1 MDYCHPCRRH
11 LNGALAC
18 AGCGTPAEALGPFAV
33 PTPDVRDAS
42 GGAAPPDGTAAPAGE
57 GSPRRDARRDARRAA
72 RRDARLDARRYAGGR
87 PDGRPDGRPA
97 SRRRA
102 RGGHRRRGR
111 AVLLGALGLLLA
123 AGALSLAEL
132 AREPGR
138 DDTAADYVRESPSGP
153 SGAAPEESSADEPR
167 DPGPAGSRPGA
178 ATGSAT
184 DASPAG
190 TRRGNPSRPPS
201 PDASRTDG
209 PTASPD
215 PGDADA
221 ASPDPGDAGP
231 DGADPSDAP
240 DRPPADPPEPD
251 DPREPTTAP
260 APPSPPAEPTPAPT
274 PSPTCTRFLWW
285 CT

>member
-18 AGCGTPAEALGPFAV
+18 AGCGTPAEALGPCAV
-33 PTPDVRDAS
+33 PAPGGPAPGALDV
-42 GGAAPPDGTAAPAGE
+42 PDGTAAPSGAG
-57 GSPRRDARRDARRAA
+57 DARRGT
-72 RRDARLDARRYAGGR
+72 RRDARLDARRDARRGAGGR
-87 PDGRPDGRPA
+87 PDARPG

-111 AVLLGALGLLLA
+111 TVLLGALGLLLA

-132 AREPGR
+132 AMEPGR
-138 DDTAADYVRESPSGP
+138 DDTAADFVRESPSEP
-153 SGAAPEESSADEPR
+153 SGAPSEDASADAPR
-167 DPGPAGSRPGA
+167 DPGPVGSRTGA
-178 ATGSAT
+178 PAGPAT
-184 DASPAG
+184 DASPVG
-190 TRRGNPSRPPS
+190 TREGSPSGAPGPEAS
-201 PDASRTDG
+201 GPDE

-215 PGDADA
+215 PGDAA
-221 ASPDPGDAGP
+221 
-231 DGADPSDAP
+231 PSDAA
-240 DRPPADPPEPD
+240 DSPPADPPEPD

-260 APPSPPAEPTPAPT
+260 APPPPSAEPTPTPT

>member
-18 AGCGTPAEALGPFAV
+18 AGCGTPAEALGPYAV
-33 PTPDVRDAS
+33 PAPAGPAPGVRDA
-42 GGAAPPDGTAAPAGE
+42 PDGTGAPSGAGDARR
-57 GSPRRDARRDARRAA
+57 GTRRDARLGARRDARRG
-72 RRDARLDARRYAGGR
+72 AGGR
-87 PDGRPDGRPA
+87 PDVRPG

-132 AREPGR
+132 AMEPGR
-138 DDTAADYVRESPSGP
+138 DDTAADFVRESPSEP
-153 SGAAPEESSADEPR
+153 SGAPSEEESADEPR
-167 DPGPAGSRPGA
+167 DPGPVGSRTA
-178 ATGSAT
+178 ATTGPAT
-184 DASPAG
+184 DASPVG
-190 TRRGNPSRPPS
+190 THGGSSSGAPS
-201 PDASRTDG
+201 PEASDPDE

-215 PGDADA
+215 PDDTA
-221 ASPDPGDAGP
+221 
-231 DGADPSDAP
+231 PSDAT
-240 DRPPADPPEPD
+240 DSPPVDPPEPD

-260 APPSPPAEPTPAPT
+260 APPPSPAEPTPTPT

-285 CT
+285 CA

>member
-18 AGCGTPAEALGPFAV
+18 AGCGTPAEALGPYAV
-33 PTPDVRDAS
+33 LAPTGPAPGVRDA
-42 GGAAPPDGTAAPAGE
+42 PDGTGAPSDAG
-57 GSPRRDARRDARRAA
+57 DARRGT
-72 RRDARLDARRYAGGR
+72 RRDARLDARRDARRGAGGR
-87 PDGRPDGRPA
+87 SDARPG

-111 AVLLGALGLLLA
+111 TVLLGALGLLLA

-132 AREPGR
+132 AMEPGR
-138 DDTAADYVRESPSGP
+138 DDTAADFVRESPSEP
-153 SGAAPEESSADEPR
+153 SGAPSEEESADEPR
-167 DPGPAGSRPGA
+167 DPGPVGSRPA
-178 ATGSAT
+178 ATTGSAT
-184 DASPAG
+184 DASPVG
-190 TRRGNPSRPPS
+190 THGGSPSGAPS
-201 PDASRTDG
+201 PEASDPDE

-215 PGDADA
+215 PGDTA
-221 ASPDPGDAGP
+221 
-231 DGADPSDAP
+231 PSDAT
-240 DRPPADPPEPD
+240 DSPPADPPEPD

-260 APPSPPAEPTPAPT
+260 APPPSPAEPTPTPT

>member
-18 AGCGTPAEALGPFAV
+18 AGCGTPAEALGPYAV
-33 PTPDVRDAS
+33 PAPAGPAPGVRDA
-42 GGAAPPDGTAAPAGE
+42 PDGTATPSAAG
-57 GSPRRDARRDARRAA
+57 DARRGT
-72 RRDARLDARRYAGGR
+72 RRDARLDARRDARRGGGR
-87 PDGRPDGRPA
+87 PDARRA

-111 AVLLGALGLLLA
+111 TVLLGALGLLLA

-132 AREPGR
+132 AMEPGR
-138 DDTAADYVRESPSGP
+138 DDTAADFVRESPSEP
-153 SGAAPEESSADEPR
+153 SGAPSQEASADEPR
-167 DPGPAGSRPGA
+167 DPGPVASRTGTAAGP
-178 ATGSAT
+178 AT
-184 DASPAG
+184 DASPVG
-190 TRRGNPSRPPS
+190 TREGGPSGAPS
-201 PDASRTDG
+201 PEASDPDV

-215 PGDADA
+215 PDDTA
-221 ASPDPGDAGP
+221 
-231 DGADPSDAP
+231 PSDAA
-240 DRPPADPPEPD
+240 DSPPADPPEPD

-260 APPSPPAEPTPAPT
+260 PPPPVEPTPTPT